1 MQDAVCRGLFAWV
14 RRTNSR
20 TRLVELLRE
29 IAFAHALLYAVS
41 QTKDGGRAQTSGC
54 GADPVRDDRWRGW
67 CHRPFRRTGNGRRF
81 TASLARGH
89 PTHDTRFDP
98 RAAYYR
104 TQSVWGQTL
113 ARLSSAT
120 FRLFG
125 VQASS
130 TGRFSL
136 SQTSRAEAIQPF
148 RPSREGITRLG
159 SGSQWLVQVV
169 LHAAQNC
176 ALRFGALQPSD
187 RIWKL
192 IGRRIMLRLATAI
205 WGDQADKLALP

>member
-1 MQDAVCRGLFAWV
+1 VWCGTLFETIAGAVGVAGPF
-14 RRTNSR
+14 
-20 TRLVELLRE
+20 VEPATGAGSLPR
-29 IAFAHALLYAVS
+29 S
-41 QTKDGGRAQTSGC
+41 PGGT
-54 GADPVRDDRWRGW
+54 
-67 CHRPFRRTGNGRRF
+67 
-81 TASLARGH
+81 
-89 PTHDTRFDP
+89 THDTRFDP
-98 RAAYYR
+98 RAAYR

-130 TGRFSL
+130 TGRLSL
-136 SQTSRAEAIQPF
+136 SPF

-176 ALRFGALQPSD
+176 ALRFGGAP
-187 RIWKL
+187 
-192 IGRRIMLRLATAI
+192 T
-205 WGDQADKLALP
+205 

>member
-1 MQDAVCRGLFAWV
+1 MRIRKPKMADV
-14 RRTNSR
+14 RR
-20 TRLVELLRE
+20 LAGV
-29 IAFAHALLYAVS
+29 
-41 QTKDGGRAQTSGC
+41 
-54 GADPVRDDRWRGW
+54 VRD
-67 CHRPFRRTGNGRRF
+67 PFETIAGAVGVAGPFVEPATGAG
-81 TASLARGH
+81 SLPRSPGGT
-89 PTHDTRFDP
+89 THDTRFDP
-98 RAAYYR
+98 RAAYR

-130 TGRFSL
+130 TGRLSL

-176 ALRFGALQPSD
+176 ALRFGGAP
-187 RIWKL
+187 
-192 IGRRIMLRLATAI
+192 T
-205 WGDQADKLALP
+205 